1 MRNSRPFESTYI
13 FQEDVMPLIEVEPGV
28 KLYYEDFGSGKPF
41 VFVHGGAQSHQ
52 MWEQQV
58 YELADNYRTVT
69 YDLRG
74 HGDSDKPAAG
84 HSVERFTD
92 DLEALI
98 SGLKLVDIAIV
109 CHGIGGYMGVFFAVR
124 RPDLVSKLVL
134 IGTGARF
141 KGEDQERG
149 GFSTAVW
156 DNHKSEMALNKAEA
170 TWNLIER
177 TFFHSDPGLATKQA
191 ILQTMLKWPIYAW
204 KLLSRSLE
212 KVDLASVL
220 STITVPTLVL
230 HGEHDRKQRYSGVEH
245 LVKSI
250 PGARLITFTESAHMP
265 QLEEPAKFNHVLIDF
280 VEGRLQ

>member
-1 MRNSRPFESTYI
+1 
-13 FQEDVMPLIEVEPGV
+13 MPLIEVEPGV
-28 KLYYEDFGSGKPF
+28 KLYYEEFGNGKPF

-58 YELADNYRTVT
+58 CELADNYRTVT

-74 HGDSDKPAAG
+74 HGESDKPPSG
-84 HSVERFTD
+84 HTVERFTD
-92 DLEALI
+92 DIEALV
-98 SGLKLVDIAIV
+98 SGLKLEHISLV

-124 RPDLVSKLVL
+124 HPGLVSKLIL

-141 KGEDQERG
+141 KGDDEERG

-156 DNHKSEMALNKAEA
+156 GNHKREMVLNKAEA

-177 TFFHSDPGLATKQA
+177 TFFHSDPGAATKQA

-204 KLLSRSLE
+204 KMLSRSLE
-212 KVDLASVL
+212 TVDLASVL
-220 STITVPTLVL
+220 GSITTPTLVL

-250 PGARLITFTESAHMP
+250 PGARLVTFAHSAHMP
-265 QLEEPAKFNHVLIDF
+265 QLEEPARFNRVLIDF
-280 VEGRLQ
+280 VENRLE